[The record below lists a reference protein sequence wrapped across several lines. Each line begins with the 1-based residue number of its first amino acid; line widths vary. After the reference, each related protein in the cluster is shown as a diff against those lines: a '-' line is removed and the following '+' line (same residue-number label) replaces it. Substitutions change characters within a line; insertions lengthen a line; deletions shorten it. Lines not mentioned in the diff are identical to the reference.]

1 MALKAILDNLDGVPA
16 ALQSEYKKTTEGKFV
31 LDVTPVGGFALE
43 DIEGLKST
51 VGATRKERDDALAKL
66 RVFGDLD
73 PKAAQEAVAKVR
85 EWGTLDPKTEAEKI
99 AQAKL
104 DQAKA
109 AMIEENK
116 KILAAE
122 GQKAAGYRTQLEDVL
137 IEAEA
142 VRAITAAGGD
152 EQTIEVLLPHI
163 KGASRLRELANG
175 RLAVEVLDEAGNP
188 KVADAQGNLVKLE
201 QLVVGMKENPKFMR
215 TFPGSGQSGGGAG
228 GGGGG
233 GGGGGAHTISREDA
247 SNPAKYRAAKE
258 AAGKAGATLQIAAPQ
273 AA

>member
-228 GGGGG
+228 GGGG
-233 GGGGGAHTISREDA
+233 AHTISREDA